1 MYDSFFCHTILK
13 RNERITTNG
22 IDYGLIG
29 DYYIPDMKLPEKER
43 PIGKYGRMYREYLRE
58 EIADHH

>member
-1 MYDSFFCHTILK
+1 MILK

-29 DYYIPDMKLPEKER
+29 DYCIPDLKLPEKECT
-43 PIGKYGRMYREYLRE
+43 IGKYGRMHREYLRE
-58 EIADHH
+58 KIADHH